1 MSKAFFFTIPL
12 QFDVINGIL
21 LSKGDIMARILI
33 VEDEILINELL
44 CKNLT
49 LVGHKCACAFDG
61 AEALECIKTEAFDLL
76 ILDVMLPE
84 VSGFDI
90 IKQAGN
96 VPVIFV
102 TAKNDLKDRMKG
114 FTLGAD
120 DYIVKPFEM
129 PELLA
134 RVQAVLRR
142 TKRDESFMRIDDLL
156 IDFESRK
163 TFLDGKEIELTPKEF
178 ALLDTLITNRNI
190 VLSRE
195 RLLELVWSYYYEGDT
210 TRTVDVHIQQLR
222 QKLNLK
228 SHIKSVYGVGYRFE
242 L

>member
-1 MSKAFFFTIPL
+1 MSRAFFFTIPL

-49 LVGHKCACAFDG
+49 LVGHKCVSAFDG
-61 AEALECIKTEAFDLL
+61 AEALECIKTGAFDLL

-84 VSGFDI
+84 ISGFDI

-142 TKRDESFMRIDDLL
+142 TKRDESFMRIDNLL

-163 TFLDGKEIELTPKEF
+163 AFLDGKEIELTPKEF

>member
-1 MSKAFFFTIPL
+1 
-12 QFDVINGIL
+12 
-21 LSKGDIMARILI
+21 MARILI
-33 VEDEILINELL
+33 VEDEKLIGDLIREGLS
-44 CKNLT
+44 
-49 LVGHKCACAFDG
+49 VAGYKCLYAEEG
-61 AEALECIKTEAFDLL
+61 QEALRLLQEQGADLV
-76 ILDVMLPE
+76 ILDVMLPGMT
-84 VSGFDI
+84 GFELMGQMG
-90 IKQAGN
+90 K

-102 TAKNDLKDRMKG
+102 TAKSDLRDRLKG
-114 FTLGAD
+114 LDLGAD
-120 DYIVKPFEM
+120 DYLVKPFEM

-163 TFLDGKEIELTPKEF
+163 AFLDGKEIELTPKEF

-195 RLLELVWSYYYEGDT
+195 RLLQLVWSYYYEGDT